1 MSNSDKIDARMLDND
16 KSENKIV
23 DNEKSD
29 VRRKTQRTKVL
40 LTAPY

>member
-23 DNEKSD
+23 GNERSD
-29 VRRKTQRTKVL
+29 VTGKAKMPKVL